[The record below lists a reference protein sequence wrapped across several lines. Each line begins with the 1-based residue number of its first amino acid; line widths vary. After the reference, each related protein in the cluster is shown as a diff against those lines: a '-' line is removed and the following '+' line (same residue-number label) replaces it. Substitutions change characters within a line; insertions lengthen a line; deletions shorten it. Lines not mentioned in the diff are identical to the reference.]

1 MQASYKRLS
10 YIIKVIIAQINIFFV
25 LLFLCA
31 CDNNDMNGEISVA
44 DSLAE
49 FNQPVAVKYI
59 DGVLETDSKISNK
72 DRMKLLL
79 LKTKALNNLIVLSIR
94 ILLLNLLTILTAT
107 EKPMIKC
114 LPIIF

>member
-31 CDNNDMNGEISVA
+31 CDNNDVNGEISVA

-49 FNQPVAVKYI
+49 FNQPVAVRYI

-79 LKTKALNNLIVLSIR
+79 LKTKALNK
-94 ILLLNLLTILTAT
+94 LNCPVDSDTLAELVDY
-107 EKPMIKC
+107 
-114 LPIIF
+114 FDR